1 MYKRQGI
8 ASKPGDLDNLEELMT
23 PSDEEL
29 EFWSKQ
35 NVDSQ
40 YMIKDRFDNSS
51 KSLDSKG
58 VNVSEIEDAF

>member
-1 MYKRQGI
+1 
-8 ASKPGDLDNLEELMT
+8 MT

-35 NVDSQ
+35 NVDSE
-40 YMIKDRFDNSS
+40 YMIKDRFDNTN

-58 VNVSEIEDAF
+58 LNVSEIEDAF